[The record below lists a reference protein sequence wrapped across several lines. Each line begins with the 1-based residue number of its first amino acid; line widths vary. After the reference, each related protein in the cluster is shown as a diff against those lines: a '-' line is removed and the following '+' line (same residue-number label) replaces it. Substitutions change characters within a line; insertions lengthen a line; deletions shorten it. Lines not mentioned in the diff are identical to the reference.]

1 MQKTTSE
8 ATVIAVPPPRAGR
21 LLEEVRAEHSALIGQ
36 LDALRREHRDIRV
49 ELSRMPDGAERRIQG
64 ERIGELDERIRL
76 VEKQLEVNVLEMG
89 EAVPQTATVVEVPP
103 HYAGEPHLLDLP
115 KEYVILGGLFM
126 LVTLLP
132 LSVALARRMWHR
144 STPTV
149 AAAPAELVERMNR
162 MEHIVEATA
171 LEMERIGEG
180 QRFMTSLLSENMAAS
195 RNIAAPAQR
204 AANPPYRGA
213 QRDAL
218 PGGDSPLPGMI
229 TPV

>member
-89 EAVPQTATVVEVPP
+89 EAVPQSSATIEIPP
-103 HYAGEPHLLDLP
+103 TFYGEPHLLALP
-115 KEYVILGGLFM
+115 NEYVLLGSLFM
-126 LVTLLP
+126 LVTFLP
-132 LSVALARRMWHR
+132 LSIAFARRMWHR
-144 STPTV
+144 STAAV
-149 AAAPAELVERMNR
+149 AAVPAELVERMNR
-162 MEHIVEATA
+162 VENIVEATA
-171 LEMERIGEG
+171 LEVERIGEG
-180 QRFMTSLLSENMAAS
+180 QRFMTSLLNENAVAS
-195 RNIAAPAQR
+195 RNIAVPAQR
-204 AANPPYRGA
+204 VANPPYRNA